1 MKINLDLL
9 WLMQKIRILFI
20 LALFYVLYQYVDPV
34 WAFILVFWFILSD
47 LSDIELDVDEI
58 KESKRQIK
66 NELFQL
72 KRKSF

>member
-34 WAFILVFWFILSD
+34 WAFILVFWFILND